1 MAKVIIEVDEAEL
14 LKLIDVQTEML
25 AMLEKINT
33 NLEKLM
39 TRGGDLAKADTST

>member
-1 MAKVIIEVDEAEL
+1 VAKVIIEVDEAEL

-39 TRGGDLAKADTST
+39 TRGGDPVEPDTST